1 MKVNI
6 LGIKFDCLSLAAVCG
21 KIEAMIEKGGCY
33 QVGTMNPEYVV
44 RVQDNKQLAR
54 AISRMSLVVP
64 DGMGIIWAAKLKKL
78 GRLKR
83 IRGGDL
89 VEVLAEICARKGY
102 KIGLVGGERG
112 VAQKALRVLQ
122 KKYPGLQGF
131 ADSGPMIIAAHDA
144 FSCSGEFASDVASEL
159 SSQCAENGHLAALNE
174 KIIKKIQKEKPQVLL
189 TALSFKGPVWTDQL
203 LSKLKKKK
211 ISLVAFEVGG
221 VFNYLTG
228 KSRVPPK
235 IIKEIGL
242 EWFWRLVTE
251 PWRWKRQLSLV
262 RFLFLYLKA

>member
-1 MKVNI
+1 MKNRSNVKIDI

-89 VEVLAEICARKGY
+89 VEVLAELCARKGY

-131 ADSGPMIIAAHDA
+131 ADNGPD
-144 FSCSGEFASDVASEL
+144 
-159 SSQCAENGHLAALNE
+159 LAALNE

-242 EWFWRLVTE
+242 EWFWRLATE
-251 PWRWKRQLSLV
+251 PWRWKRQLKLV
-262 RFLFLYLKA
+262 KFLWLVARYN